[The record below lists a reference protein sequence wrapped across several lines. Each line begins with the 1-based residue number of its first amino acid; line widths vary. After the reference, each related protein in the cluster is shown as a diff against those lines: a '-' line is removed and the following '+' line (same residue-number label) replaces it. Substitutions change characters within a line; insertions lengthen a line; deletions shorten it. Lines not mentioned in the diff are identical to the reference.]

1 MRVMVVDGDFRTS
14 LALSRSLQGSGHQV
28 IQYGSAPEAVR
39 ALLDA
44 PCDLCFLDGHLPGVD
59 SPFAIRVL
67 REVAPGMP
75 VILLGGEPAAA
86 EEAALRAGAA
96 LVLRKPLGAAALREV
111 VGVFARDQGDGQGRD
126 GGGGLSG
133 GRASPLLPRGR
144 GTG

>member
-1 MRVMVVDGDFRTS
+1 VRVMVVDGDFRTA
-14 LALSRSLQGSGHQV
+14 LALSRCLQESGHQV

-39 ALLDA
+39 ALLDV

-75 VILLGGEPAAA
+75 VVLLGAEPSAA

-96 LVLRKPLGAAALREV
+96 LVLRKPLGADALREV
-111 VGVFARDQGDGQGRD
+111 MGGFARDQGDGQGRD
-126 GGGGLSG
+126 GGAGLSG
-133 GRASPLLPRGR
+133 GRASPPPPPGR

>member
-1 MRVMVVDGDFRTS
+1 VRVMIVDANFRTS
-14 LALSRSLQGSGHQV
+14 LVLSRSLQETGHQV

-44 PCDLCFLDGHLPGVD
+44 PCDLCFLDAQLPGVD

-75 VILLGGEPAAA
+75 VVLIGEAASLA

-96 LVLRKPLGAAALREV
+96 LVLRKPVGGEALREV
-111 VGVFARDQGDGQGRD
+111 VGAFARGRADGKGR
-126 GGGGLSG
+126 GGGDGLSG
-133 GRASPLLPRGR
+133 ERGSPTPPPGRGR
-144 GTG
+144 D